1 MKILL
6 AIPSMSIG
14 GAERFVTMLARELAG
29 RGHEI
34 TIVAPPGELDE
45 DLHDV
50 GHVRIA
56 IDDHGR
62 DLRGAPGSVLR
73 LAGVI
78 RSVKPDVIHAQNPR
92 YTGIVRAASI
102 VGSPGR
108 RTPLLATFHGAPPAE
123 YRRAALLLRL
133 ANHVACVSD
142 AVLEGIVRAG
152 LPPARASLV
161 RNGIQ
166 ILPPLD
172 RASREALDRELGLGE
187 EPVVAIVGRLVTPK
201 AHERFVVAAQLLTQ
215 ARPQVRCL
223 IVGDGPRRSEIERWV
238 AEAGIADRVL
248 FTGSRSDA
256 TDIIARIQLLVF
268 SSDSEGLSIAA
279 LEALAA
285 GTPVVS
291 PDVEG
296 MRELLA
302 GGAGAIVA
310 LDDGTA
316 LGEQLIALLDD
327 EPKRLEMGRTGRELV
342 AREFSLEAM
351 IDSYVSLYERLTCD

>member
-1 MKILL
+1 VKILL
-6 AIPSMSIG
+6 AIPSMDIG
-14 GAERFVTMLARELAG
+14 GAERVVTMLARELAG

-45 DLHDV
+45 DLRDV

-62 DLRGAPGSVLR
+62 NVRGAPGSVLR
-73 LAGVI
+73 LAGVV

-92 YTGIVRAASI
+92 YTGVARAASI

-108 RTPLLATFHGAPPAE
+108 FTPLLATFHGAPSVE

-133 ANHVACVSD
+133 AGHVACVSD
-142 AVLEGIVRAG
+142 SVLEGIVRAG

-161 RNGIQ
+161 RNGIEV
-166 ILPPLD
+166 PSPLD
-172 RASREALDRELGLGE
+172 RASRDALDRELGLGE
-187 EPVVAIVGRLVTPK
+187 APVVAIVGRLVTPK
-201 AHERFVVAAQLLTQ
+201 AHERFVVAAQLLAQ
-215 ARPQVRCL
+215 ARPQVQFL
-223 IVGDGPRRSEIERWV
+223 IVGDGPRRGEIEHAV
-238 AEAGIADRVL
+238 TDAGIADRVL

-256 TDIIARIQLLVF
+256 TKIIARVQLLVF

-291 PDVEG
+291 TDVEG

-302 GGAGAIVA
+302 GGAGAIVP

-316 LGEQLIALLDD
+316 LGERIIELLDD
-327 EPKRLEMGRTGRELV
+327 ESELLHMGRTGSELV
-342 AREFSLEAM
+342 AREFSLEKM
-351 IDSYVSLYERLTCD
+351 IDAYEELYEQLIHD

>member
-1 MKILL
+1 VKILL

-14 GAERFVTMLARELAG
+14 GAERVVAMLARQLAS

-45 DLHDV
+45 DLRDV

-62 DLRGAPGSVLR
+62 DVRGVPGSVLR
-73 LAGVI
+73 LASVV

-92 YTGIVRAASI
+92 YTGVARAASI
-102 VGSPGR
+102 VGSTGR
-108 RTPLLATFHGAPPAE
+108 STPLLATFHGAPPAE

-142 AVLEGIVRAG
+142 SVLDGIVTAG

-161 RNGIQ
+161 RNGIEV
-166 ILPPLD
+166 LSPLD
-172 RASREALDRELGLGE
+172 RASRDALDRELGLGE
-187 EPVVAIVGRLVTPK
+187 APVVAIVGRLVTPK
-201 AHERFVVAAQLLTQ
+201 AHERFVVAAQLLAQ
-215 ARPQVRCL
+215 ARPKVQFL
-223 IVGDGPRRSEIERWV
+223 IVGDGPRRSEIEHAV
-238 AEAGIADRVL
+238 TDAGIADRVL

-256 TDIIARIQLLVF
+256 TKIIARVQLLVF

-291 PDVEG
+291 TDVEG

-302 GGAGAIVA
+302 GGAGAIVP

-316 LGEQLIALLDD
+316 LGERIVELLDD
-327 EPKRLEMGRTGRELV
+327 ESELLSMGRAGSELV
-342 AREFSLEAM
+342 AREFSLEKM
-351 IDSYVSLYERLTCD
+351 IDSYEELYEQLIRD